1 MRIGIVGLGQIGG
14 SIALSLKKNGQYEV
28 WGTDLNKTLVD
39 EISSRIDAT
48 VENLSELKK
57 SVEFVI
63 LATPINTVKKLLR
76 EFEGFNGIV
85 MDTGSTKLEI
95 MEVARKS
102 QIKFVG
108 GHPLAGTEKRGQ
120 EGWRDDLFIGA
131 KFFLSGNLRRRD
143 RLIVEKVV
151 KAIGAQPTWIEPEI
165 HDLVMAYTS
174 HMPYVIA
181 LALTKLSSKYIDF
194 WGPGI
199 KSTTR
204 IAAQDPGMAFDI
216 LMTNRKNIENALQ
229 DFSNILM
236 ELKILM
242 RNPHELKDFLGK
254 IAEIRRM
261 ADTESDKEE
270 NL

>member
-1 MRIGIVGLGQIGG
+1 MKVGIVGLGQIGG
-14 SIALSLKKNGQYEV
+14 SIALSLKKDGRYEV
-28 WGTDLNKTLVD
+28 CGMDLNKSLLED
-39 EISSRIDAT
+39 ISSHIDAT
-48 VENLSELKK
+48 VNDLSELKK

-63 LATPINTVKKLLR
+63 LATPINTIKKLLK
-76 EFEGFNGIV
+76 EFKGFDGIV

-95 MEVARKS
+95 IEAARKS
-102 QIKFVG
+102 RIKFVG

-120 EGWRDDLFIGA
+120 EGWKSDLFVGS

-143 RLIVEKVV
+143 KLVVEEVV
-151 KAIGAQPTWIEPEI
+151 KAIGAKPIWIEPDI

-181 LALTKLSSKYIDF
+181 LVLTKLSSQYKDF

-199 KSTTR
+199 RSTTR

-242 RNPHELKDFLGK
+242 RNQEELRDFLEK
-254 IAEIRRM
+254 IAEIREKI
-261 ADTESDKEE
+261 DT
-270 NL
+270 